1 MPTVTVSVYANLRD
15 YTGGQS
21 TVSLDLPTGATIRM
35 VIDRLGI
42 PLEQTRI
49 IFVDHRAAGLE
60 HVLDGG
66 ERIDLFSAIG
76 GG

>member
-1 MPTVTVSVYANLRD
+1 MPAVTVSVYANLRD
-15 YTGGQS
+15 FTGGQS
-21 TVSLDLPTGATIRM
+21 TVSLDLPAGATIQM
-35 VIDRLGI
+35 VLDRLGI
-42 PLEQTRI
+42 PPEQTRI
-49 IFVDHRAAGLE
+49 IFVDHRPAGME